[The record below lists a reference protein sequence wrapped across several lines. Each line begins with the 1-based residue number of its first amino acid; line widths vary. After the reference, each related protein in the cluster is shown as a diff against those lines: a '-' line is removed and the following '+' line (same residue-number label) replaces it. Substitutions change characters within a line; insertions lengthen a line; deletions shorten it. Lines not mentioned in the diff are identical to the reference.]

1 MTMVINSASRL
12 KMTMAAHIRK
22 KRWISMH
29 SMGRTM
35 LMVKHS
41 IMVTTAMMVM
51 TTMGFRVAAFA
62 ERRADQHDL
71 LGQTRS

>member
-1 MTMVINSASRL
+1 
-12 KMTMAAHIRK
+12 
-22 KRWISMH
+22 
-29 SMGRTM
+29 
-35 LMVKHS
+35 MVKHS

-62 ERRADQHDL
+62 ERRADQQDL